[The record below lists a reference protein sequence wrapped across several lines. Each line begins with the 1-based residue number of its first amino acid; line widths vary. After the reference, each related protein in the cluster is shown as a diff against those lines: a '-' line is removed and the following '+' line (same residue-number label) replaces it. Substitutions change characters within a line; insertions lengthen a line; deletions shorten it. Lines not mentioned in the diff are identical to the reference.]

1 MISEFIDSW
10 DLFHNVYLTGWLIG
24 LLLSLVGVVV
34 VARDQIFLS
43 AAVSQASTLGIALGL
58 WMGNTFGSVQGL
70 WLRADNFISFMA
82 VTFAVIAALVTT
94 RSDGRVRESAE
105 AITGWVFLL
114 SASLAI
120 LILAHSPHGLDEIHR
135 LLSSSIIGATVA
147 DVVTFGI
154 LLVVTA
160 LLIAVTYRRILLF
173 TLDPVLAMAVGMK
186 LQYWR
191 IVTATWLGLTVGLS
205 MRASGMLYTFGCLVL
220 PALVAKNLSREIRSV
235 FLLSPLVALVTG
247 TIGFVLANHYDYPPA
262 QMAVVL
268 LCLSL
273 ALAWASRWLRHVG

>member
-1 MISEFIDSW
+1 MISEFIESW
-10 DLFHNVYLTGWLIG
+10 GLFHNVYLTGWLIG

-43 AAVSQASTLGIALGL
+43 AAVSQASTMGIALGL
-58 WMGNTFGSVQGL
+58 WMSNTFADVQGL
-70 WLRADNFISFMA
+70 WLHVDSFLSFMA

-94 RSDGRVRESAE
+94 RSHERVRESAE

-135 LLSSSIIGATVA
+135 LLSSSIIGATVG
-147 DVVTFGI
+147 DVITFGV
-154 LLVVTA
+154 LLVSTA
-160 LLIAVTYRRILLF
+160 LLIAAAYRRILLF
-173 TLDPVLAMAVGMK
+173 TLDPVLAVAVGMK

-191 IVTATWLGLTVGLS
+191 MITAIWLGLSVGLS
-205 MRASGMLYTFGCLVL
+205 LRASGMLYTFGCLVL
-220 PALVAKNLSREIRSV
+220 PALVAKNLCREIRTV
-235 FLLSPLVALVTG
+235 FFLSPLVALTTG
-247 TIGFVLANHYDYPPA
+247 AIGFVLANHYDYPPA

-273 ALAWASRWLRHVG
+273 VLAWTLRWLRN

>member
-1 MISEFIDSW
+1 LISEFIESW
-10 DLFHNVYLTGWLIG
+10 GLFHNVYLTGWLIG

-43 AAVSQASTLGIALGL
+43 AAVSQASTMGIALGL
-58 WMGNTFGSVQGL
+58 WMSNTFADVQGL
-70 WLRADNFISFMA
+70 WLHVDSFLSFMA

-94 RSDGRVRESAE
+94 RSHERVRESAE

-135 LLSSSIIGATVA
+135 LLSSSIIGATVG
-147 DVVTFGI
+147 DVITFGV
-154 LLVVTA
+154 LLVSTA
-160 LLIAVTYRRILLF
+160 LLIAAAYRRILLF
-173 TLDPVLAMAVGMK
+173 TLDPVLAVAVGMK

-191 IVTATWLGLTVGLS
+191 MITAIWLGLSVGLS
-205 MRASGMLYTFGCLVL
+205 LRASGMLYTFGCLVL
-220 PALVAKNLSREIRSV
+220 PALVAKNLCREIRTV
-235 FLLSPLVALVTG
+235 FFLSPLVALTTG
-247 TIGFVLANHYDYPPA
+247 AIGFVLANHYDYPPA

-273 ALAWASRWLRHVG
+273 VLAWTLRWLRN

>member
-1 MISEFIDSW
+1 MILEFIESW

-58 WMGNTFGSVQGL
+58 WVGNTFGSVQGL
-70 WLRADNFISFMA
+70 WLRADSFLSFMA
-82 VTFAVIAALVTT
+82 VILAVIAALLTT
-94 RSDGRVRESAE
+94 RSDGKGRESAE
-105 AITGWVFLL
+105 AITGWVFLF

-135 LLSSSIIGATVA
+135 LLSSSIIGATVG
-147 DVVTFGI
+147 DVITFGV
-154 LLVVTA
+154 LLVATA
-160 LLIAVTYRRILLF
+160 LLIVAAYRRILLF
-173 TLDPVLAMAVGMK
+173 TLDPVLAVAVGMK

-191 IVTATWLGLTVGLS
+191 MGTAIWLGLAVGLS

-220 PALVAKNLSREIRSV
+220 PALVAKNLSREIRTV
-235 FLLSPLVALVTG
+235 FLLSPVIVVVTG
-247 TIGFVLANHYDYPPA
+247 AIGFVLANHYDYPPA

-268 LCLSL
+268 LCLAL
-273 ALAWASRWLRHVG
+273 ALAWTLRWLRHVG

>member
-43 AAVSQASTLGIALGL
+43 AAVSQASTMGIALGL
-58 WMGNTFGSVQGL
+58 WMSNTFADVQGL
-70 WLRADNFISFMA
+70 WLHVDSFLSFMA

-94 RSDGRVRESAE
+94 RSHERVRESAE

-135 LLSSSIIGATVA
+135 LLSSSIIGATVG
-147 DVVTFGI
+147 DVITFGV
-154 LLVVTA
+154 LLVSTA
-160 LLIAVTYRRILLF
+160 LLIAAAYRRILLF
-173 TLDPVLAMAVGMK
+173 TLDPVLAVAVGMK

-191 IVTATWLGLTVGLS
+191 MITAIWLGLSVGLS
-205 MRASGMLYTFGCLVL
+205 LRASGMLYTFGCLVL
-220 PALVAKNLSREIRSV
+220 PALVAKNLCREIRTV
-235 FLLSPLVALVTG
+235 FFLSPLVALTTG
-247 TIGFVLANHYDYPPA
+247 AIGFVLANHYDYPPA

-273 ALAWASRWLRHVG
+273 VLAWTLRWLRN

>member
-10 DLFHNVYLTGWLIG
+10 GLFHNVYLTGWLIG

-58 WMGNTFGSVQGL
+58 WLGNTFGIAQGF
-70 WLRADNFISFMA
+70 WLRADNFLSFMA
-82 VTFAVIAALVTT
+82 VTFAVIAALITT
-94 RSDGRVRESAE
+94 RRQERVRESAE

-135 LLSSSIIGATVA
+135 LLSSSIIGATLG
-147 DVVTFGI
+147 DVTTFGVLLI
-154 LLVVTA
+154 LTV
-160 LLIAVTYRRILLF
+160 LLIAVAYRRVLLF

-191 IVTATWLGLTVGLS
+191 VVTAAWLGLTVGLS

-220 PALVAKNLSREIRSV
+220 PALVAKNLSREIRTV
-235 FLLSPLVALVTG
+235 FLLSPVIVVVTG
-247 TIGFVLANHYDYPPA
+247 VIGFVLANHYDYPPA

-268 LCLSL
+268 LCLAL
-273 ALAWASRWLRHVG
+273 ALAWTSRWLRNAG